1 MNPSFMRALV
11 AVGVAAIATG
21 AFAQFVNAD
30 FETGS
35 LSPWS
40 VTTTTNGQTG
50 SGTPAIVLFD
60 VTGSGA
66 TRAAKFEVGQL
77 TFQSGV
83 PAGINILQT
92 FSLAAGTYTF
102 SFNYA
107 AQNTNPSGNAQ
118 GGIFSLNINGVL
130 SGTTAV
136 GSINSG
142 QTIRGTV
149 SQTVVWGGG
158 TMTAGATITRPYI
171 LPGGL
176 FQYVDNFQ
184 PAAAVPEP
192 ATMLALGTGVAVLLR
207 RRRR

>member
-1 MNPSFMRALV
+1 MTHSIVRALV
-11 AVGVAAIATG
+11 AVGAAGLATG

-30 FETGS
+30 FETGV
-35 LSPWS
+35 LSPWT
-40 VTTTTNGQTG
+40 VTPTTNGQTG
-50 SGTPAIVLFD
+50 SGTPAVVLFD

-66 TRAAKFEVGQL
+66 TRAAQFSVGQVA
-77 TFQSGV
+77 FQSGV

-107 AQNTNPSGNAQ
+107 AQNSGASGNAQ

-136 GSINSG
+136 GSIAAG
-142 QTIRGTV
+142 QTVRGTV
-149 SQTVVWGGG
+149 SQSVVWGGG
-158 TMTAGATITRPYI
+158 TMTAGATITRPYT
-171 LPGGL
+171 LPPAL
-176 FQYVDNFQ
+176 FQYVDNFK